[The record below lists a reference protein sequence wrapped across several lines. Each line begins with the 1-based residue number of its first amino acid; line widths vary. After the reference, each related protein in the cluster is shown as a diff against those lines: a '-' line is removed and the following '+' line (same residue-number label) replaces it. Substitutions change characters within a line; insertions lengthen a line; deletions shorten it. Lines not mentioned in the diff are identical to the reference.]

1 MSEVN
6 LKEIKIIR
14 NHQTL
19 NPNQHRKSNHGKIL
33 QRVERLHIITYAY

>member
-6 LKEIKIIR
+6 LNQTKIIR

-19 NPNQHRKSNHGKIL
+19 NSNQHRKSNHGEIL
-33 QRVERLHIITYAY
+33 QRVERLHIITYA